1 MDRNI
6 GYTSSEITQTGA
18 VVTATEA
25 DLRANRGSRVLGL
38 FMLFSGCIVLGG
50 ICLLS
55 LVAGNYVAAFLVFAG
70 IFLWAFCLRLSP
82 LTQSEADYD
91 LSFPD
96 GTLSSLR
103 LYYKGKQVLVS
114 MRFDDSGL
122 FLWGDNR
129 NREGCLSYADGSPMS
144 GTVKRKLIN
153 YLTQTLMRVKLI
165 SPAIRPDTQWMN

>member
-25 DLRANRGSRVLGL
+25 DLRASQGSRVLGM

-50 ICLLS
+50 LCLLT
-55 LVAGNYVAAFLVFAG
+55 LVAGSYVAAFLVFAG